1 MTDKPSWQ
9 AAGFHSPNKQWR
21 QSCRIKAR
29 IGQNFRGETV
39 DATRRESADA
49 KKCRMGMTPNDF
61 LFKIRP
67 CFQRPARALFGT
79 DHVDVALAL
88 VAAQAAHGAD
98 LPQAGVG
105 HSSIRSPFQAL
116 EEQMAVQEWEAQ
128 QRAEAESRAWIWS
141 AFGPQVSARRIKEVG
156 R

>member
-79 DHVDVALAL
+79 DHVDETGSNPESRRGPNQRSQSNEPLYYCDVSLREGVVSRVAL
-88 VAAQAAHGAD
+88 
-98 LPQAGVG
+98 
-105 HSSIRSPFQAL
+105 
-116 EEQMAVQEWEAQ
+116 
-128 QRAEAESRAWIWS
+128 
-141 AFGPQVSARRIKEVG
+141 KELQT
-156 R
+156 

>member
-1 MTDKPSWQ
+1 MPFHVNLTARLSHELPSHGLV
-9 AAGFHSPNKQWR
+9 ALLAL
-21 QSCRIKAR
+21 
-29 IGQNFRGETV
+29 
-39 DATRRESADA
+39 ATL
-49 KKCRMGMTPNDF
+49 TN
-61 LFKIRP
+61 LVV
-67 CFQRPARALFGT
+67 L
-79 DHVDVALAL
+79 ALAL

>member
-61 LFKIRP
+61 LFKIRYVFNDLQGHFSGP
-67 CFQRPARALFGT
+67 TMSMKQGAILKAGAGRTSEANRMNHCTIATFRYVRGLFR
-79 DHVDVALAL
+79 VW
-88 VAAQAAHGAD
+88 
-98 LPQAGVG
+98 
-105 HSSIRSPFQAL
+105 R
-116 EEQMAVQEWEAQ
+116 
-128 QRAEAESRAWIWS
+128 
-141 AFGPQVSARRIKEVG
+141 
-156 R
+156 